1 MSHCACWRR
10 GAFALAI
17 LAAPFHS
24 RTAAAQGGA
33 DTAVI
38 VKPASASEAAALG
51 LKLIGVFDGNTGAWI
66 ARAVVRDTLGH
77 ETITSDIGVA
87 TLNALTPVAGFF
99 VLEIGKPGY
108 EPTRLR
114 VRGDTT
120 TQVLVALQPHSA
132 ATLAPV
138 VTTAKRRMELDPGAS
153 EGFFDRCQLGAACVG
168 PAEIARHPTARLAEL
183 LAQTPGVHRNCTDR
197 GSANG
202 FGVDVLGGRQTRSS
216 VTDVSTCKITMSRV
230 GSPPIC
236 QPYYFVNGLFWNPK
250 TGNGDAQTQ
259 VDKAVDY
266 SRVTGI
272 EVYLT
277 DQPKPPKFDV
287 RIGGECGAIV
297 IWMR

>member
-1 MSHCACWRR
+1 M
-10 GAFALAI
+10 
-17 LAAPFHS
+17 
-24 RTAAAQGGA
+24 
-33 DTAVI
+33 I
-38 VKPASASEAAALG
+38 VRPATASEATALG
-51 LKLIGVFDGNTGAWI
+51 LKLIGVFDANTGAWI
-66 ARAVVRDTLGH
+66 AHAVVRDTLGN
-77 ETITSDIGVA
+77 ETTTSDIGVA
-87 TLNALTPVAGFF
+87 TLNALTAVAGYF
-99 VLEIGKPGY
+99 VVEIAKPGY

-114 VRGDTT
+114 LRGDTT
-120 TQVLVALQPHSA
+120 TQVMVALQPQSVG
-132 ATLAPV
+132 TLAPV
-138 VTTAKRRMELDPGAS
+138 VTTAKRRIELDPGAS
-153 EGFFDRCQLGAACVG
+153 EGFLNRCQLGAACVG
-168 PAEIARHPTARLAEL
+168 PAEIARHPTARIAEL

-197 GSANG
+197 GGPAG
-202 FGVDVLGGRQTRSS
+202 FGVDVTGQQGRSS
-216 VTDVSTCKITMSRV
+216 GAGASTCKITMSRV

-250 TGNGDAQTQ
+250 TGIGDAQTQ